1 MQLDI
6 LTPERKLYSGDVTY
20 VEMPGIDGYFGV
32 LDNHAAMISA
42 LGAGKITVDQVN
54 AITPSENEEANT
66 FMTEAK
72 DKRFTFDVKGGV
84 AEIFHNKV
92 IVLLD

>member
-6 LTPERKLYSGDVTY
+6 LTPERKLYSGEVTY

-32 LDNHAAMISA
+32 MDNHAAMISA
-42 LGAGKITVDQVN
+42 LGAGKVTVEQVQ
-54 AITPSENEEANT
+54 AITPDEDAIDT
-66 FMTEAK
+66 FLEEAK
-72 DKRFTFDVKGGV
+72 DKRFTIDVKGGV

>member
-6 LTPERKLYSGDVTY
+6 LTPERKLYSGEITY

-32 LDNHAAMISA
+32 LAEHAPMISA
-42 LGAGKITVDQVN
+42 LKAGQITVDQVN
-54 AITPSENEEANT
+54 AISPDADATNTFIEEAKN
-66 FMTEAK
+66 
-72 DKRFTFDVKGGV
+72 KRFSLDVKGGV
-84 AEIFHNKV
+84 VEIFHNKV

>member
-6 LTPERKLYSGDVTY
+6 LTPERKLYSGEVTY

-42 LGAGKITVDQVN
+42 LGAGNITVDQVK
-54 AITPSENEEANT
+54 AMAPSDGEVDS
-66 FMTEAK
+66 FLK
-72 DKRFTFDVKGGV
+72 DAEQKRFTFEVKGGV

>member
-6 LTPERKLYSGDVTY
+6 LTPERKLYSGEVEY

-42 LGAGKITVDQVN
+42 LGTGKITVDQKK
-54 AITPSENEEANT
+54 AISADDDAIDT
-66 FMTEAK
+66 FLEDAQN
-72 DKRFTFDVKGGV
+72 KRFSLDVKGGV

>member
-6 LTPERKLYSGDVTY
+6 LTPERKLYSGEVTY

-32 LDNHAAMISA
+32 LDDHAAMISA
-42 LGAGKITVDQVN
+42 LGAGKITVDQVKAMTPDED
-54 AITPSENEEANT
+54 AIDT
-66 FMTEAK
+66 FLEDAQN
-72 DKRFTFDVKGGV
+72 KRFTLDVKGGV
-84 AEIFHNKV
+84 AEVFRNKV

>member
-6 LTPERKLYSGDVTY
+6 LTPEKKLYSGEVTY
-20 VEMPGIDGYFGV
+20 IEMPGIDGYFGV

-54 AITPSENEEANT
+54 AITPTEDDIDA
-66 FMTEAK
+66 FLDEAK
-72 DKRFTFDVKGGV
+72 DQHFTFDVKGGV

>member
-32 LDNHAAMISA
+32 MDNHAAMISA
-42 LGAGKITVDQVN
+42 LKAGKITVDQVKGIN
-54 AITPSENEEANT
+54 PSEDDTNN
-66 FMTEAK
+66 FMAEAK

>member
-6 LTPERKLYSGDVTY
+6 LTPEKKVYSGKVIY

-42 LGAGKITVDQVN
+42 LKEGKITVEQEKPMN
-54 AITPSENEEANT
+54 ITDSIEKFLVDVE
-66 FMTEAK
+66 K
-72 DKRFTFDVKGGV
+72 KRFTMDVKGGI
-84 AEIFHNKV
+84 AEIFQNKV
-92 IVLLD
+92 IILLD

>member
-6 LTPERKLYSGDVTY
+6 LTPERKLYSGEVTY

-42 LGAGKITVDQVN
+42 LGAGKITVDQVKAMTPDKD
-54 AITPSENEEANT
+54 AIET
-66 FMTEAK
+66 FLEDTQN
-72 DKRFTFDVKGGV
+72 KRFTLDVKGGV
-84 AEIFHNKV
+84 AEVFRNKV

>member
-42 LGAGKITVDQVN
+42 LGAGKITVDQVAAYTPDEG
-54 AITPSENEEANT
+54 AIDT
-66 FMTEAK
+66 FLDEAK

>member
-6 LTPERKLYSGDVTY
+6 LTPERKLYSGEVTY

-42 LGAGKITVDQVN
+42 LGAGKITVDQVK
-54 AITPSENEEANT
+54 AISPSDDENET
-66 FMTEAK
+66 FLK
-72 DKRFTFDVKGGV
+72 DAEQQRFTIDVKGGV

>member
-32 LDNHAAMISA
+32 LENHAAMISA
-42 LGAGKITVDQVN
+42 LGTGKITVNQVN
-54 AITPSENEEANT
+54 AMIPSEDDVNA
-66 FMTEAK
+66 FMDEAK
-72 DKRFTFDVKGGV
+72 DQRFTFEVKGGV
-84 AEIFHNKV
+84 VEIFHNKV

>member
-6 LTPERKLYSGDVTY
+6 LTPEKKLYSGEVTY

-32 LDNHAAMISA
+32 LDDHAAMISA
-42 LGAGKITVDQVN
+42 LGAGKITVDQVKAMTPDED
-54 AITPSENEEANT
+54 AIDT
-66 FMTEAK
+66 FLEDAQN
-72 DKRFTFDVKGGV
+72 KRFTLDVKGGV
-84 AEIFHNKV
+84 AEVFRNKV

>member
-32 LDNHAAMISA
+32 MDNHAAMISA
-42 LGAGKITVDQVN
+42 LGAGKITVDQVKG
-54 AITPSENEEANT
+54 ISSSEDDTNNY
-66 FMTEAK
+66 MDEAK

-84 AEIFHNKV
+84 AEVFHNKV

>member
-32 LDNHAAMISA
+32 MDNHAAMISA
-42 LGAGKITVDQVN
+42 LKAGQITVDQVK
-54 AITPSENEEANT
+54 AISPSDDAIDT
-66 FMTEAK
+66 FIEDAQN
-72 DKRFTFDVKGGV
+72 KRFSLDVKGGV
-84 AEIFHNKV
+84 VEVFHNKV

>member
-6 LTPERKLYSGDVTY
+6 LTPEKKLYSGSVNY
-20 VEMPGIDGYFGV
+20 VEMPGTDGYFGV
-32 LDNHAAMISA
+32 MDNHAAMISA
-42 LGAGKITVDQVN
+42 LGAGKITVDQVK
-54 AITPSENEEANT
+54 AISPDDDAIDT
-66 FMTEAK
+66 FLEDAQNQ
-72 DKRFTFDVKGGV
+72 RFSLDVKGGV

>member
-42 LGAGKITVDQVN
+42 LKAGQITVDQVN
-54 AITPSENEEANT
+54 AISSDEEGSDYID
-66 FMTEAK
+66 EAK
-72 DKRFTFDVKGGV
+72 NKRFSLDVKGGV
-84 AEIFHNKV
+84 VEVFHNKV

>member
-6 LTPERKLYSGDVTY
+6 LTPEKKLYSGEVDY

-32 LDNHAAMISA
+32 MENHAAMISA
-42 LGAGKITVDQVN
+42 LGAGKITVDQKQVISN
-54 AITPSENEEANT
+54 TEEGEDSFLAEASE
-66 FMTEAK
+66 
-72 DKRFTFDVKGGV
+72 KRFSFEVKGGV

>member
-32 LDNHAAMISA
+32 MDNHAAMISA

-54 AITPSENEEANT
+54 GISSEDETNN
-66 FMTEAK
+66 FMAEAK

-84 AEIFHNKV
+84 AEVFHNKV

>member
-6 LTPERKLYSGDVTY
+6 LTPERKLYSGEVTY

-32 LDNHAAMISA
+32 LENHAAMISA
-42 LGAGKITVDQVN
+42 LGAGKITVDQVM
-54 AITPSENEEANT
+54 AITPSDDEVDT
-66 FMTEAK
+66 FLK
-72 DKRFTFDVKGGV
+72 DAQNQKFTIEVKGGV

>member
-6 LTPERKLYSGDVTY
+6 LTPERKLYSGEITY

-32 LDNHAAMISA
+32 MDNHAAMISA
-42 LGAGKITVDQVN
+42 LGAGKITVEQVK
-54 AITPSENEEANT
+54 AISPSDDEIET
-66 FMTEAK
+66 FLK
-72 DKRFTFDVKGGV
+72 DAEQQRFTIDVKGGV

>member
-6 LTPERKLYSGDVTY
+6 LTPERKLYSGEVTY
-20 VEMPGIDGYFGV
+20 IEMPGIDGYFGV

-42 LGAGKITVDQVN
+42 LGAGKVTVEQVK
-54 AITPSENEEANT
+54 AITPSEDAIDT
-66 FMTEAK
+66 FLDEAK
-72 DKRFTFDVKGGV
+72 DQRFTFEVKGGV

>member
-32 LDNHAAMISA
+32 LENHAAMISA

-54 AITPSENEEANT
+54 AMIPSEDDVDA
-66 FMTEAK
+66 FMDEAK

>member
-32 LDNHAAMISA
+32 LENHAAMISA
-42 LGAGKITVDQVN
+42 LGEGKITVDQVK
-54 AITPSENEEANT
+54 AITPNDDDIET
-66 FMTEAK
+66 FLK
-72 DKRFTFDVKGGV
+72 DAQNQKFTIDVKGGV

>member
-6 LTPERKLYSGDVTY
+6 LTPERKLYSGEVTY

-42 LGAGKITVDQVN
+42 LGTGKITVDQVK
-54 AITPSENEEANT
+54 AISPSDDEIET
-66 FMTEAK
+66 FLK
-72 DKRFTFDVKGGV
+72 DAQNQKFTIDVKGGV

>member
-1 MQLDI
+1 MHLDI
-6 LTPERKLYSGDVTY
+6 LTPEKKLYSGEVRY

-32 LDNHAAMISA
+32 LDNHAAMVSA
-42 LGAGKITVDQVN
+42 LGAGKITVDQL
-54 AITPSENEEANT
+54 AAGKDGAEDLIP
-66 FMTEAK
+66 EAK
-72 DKRFTFDVKGGV
+72 NQRFTVDVKGGV

>member
-6 LTPERKLYSGDVTY
+6 LTPERKLYSGEVTY

-32 LDNHAAMISA
+32 LENHAAMISA
-42 LGAGKITVDQVN
+42 LGTGKITVDQVK
-54 AITPSENEEANT
+54 AITPSEDENDTFLKEAQNQ
-66 FMTEAK
+66 K
-72 DKRFTFDVKGGV
+72 FTIEVKGGV

>member
-42 LGAGKITVDQVN
+42 LGTGKITVDQVK
-54 AITPSENEEANT
+54 AISPDDDAIDT
-66 FMTEAK
+66 FIEDAQN
-72 DKRFTFDVKGGV
+72 KRFSLDVKGGV

>member
-32 LDNHAAMISA
+32 MDNHAAMISA
-42 LGAGKITVDQVN
+42 LGAGKITVDQVK
-54 AITPSENEEANT
+54 AISPDEDAIDAFLDEA
-66 FMTEAK
+66 TE
-72 DKRFTFDVKGGV
+72 KRFTFDVKGGV
-84 AEIFHNKV
+84 AEIYHNKV